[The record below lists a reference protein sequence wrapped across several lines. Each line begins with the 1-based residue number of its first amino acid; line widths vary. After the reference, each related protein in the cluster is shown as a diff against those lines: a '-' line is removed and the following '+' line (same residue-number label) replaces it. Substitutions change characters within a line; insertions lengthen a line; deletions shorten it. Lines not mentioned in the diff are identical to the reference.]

1 MSSTFREVALG
12 MHNNFRST
20 VALGLTAGNG
30 FYSPPEIAPPA
41 ALMYRLKYSCEAE
54 IYAYQHVVSCDEAER
69 ASSARPGWKENF
81 QILRSTKTDQLG
93 ALQNKYSCE
102 AEIYAYQHVV
112 SCDEAER
119 AASARPGWKENFQI
133 LRTTKTDQLGALQN
147 AIAKW
152 TAFLATA
159 GLPSNMIFTK
169 KVFDLGRSRRV
180 LAKVG

>member
-1 MSSTFREVALG
+1 

-41 ALMYRLKYSCEAE
+41 ALMYRL
-54 IYAYQHVVSCDEAER
+54 
-69 ASSARPGWKENF
+69 
-81 QILRSTKTDQLG
+81 
-93 ALQNKYSCE
+93 
-102 AEIYAYQHVV
+102 
-112 SCDEAER
+112 
-119 AASARPGWKENFQI
+119 
-133 LRTTKTDQLGALQN
+133 

-152 TAFLATA
+152 TAFLATG
-159 GLPSNMIFTK
+159 GLPSNMIFSQ